1 MKYPL
6 FDNPDEYLRF
16 RQGSFFMGFLKR
28 KAEEHALERCLD
40 ALNDIKKVCDAPCGP
55 GRLFYFWHKKSFDV
69 YGVDLSDSMVTAAK
83 NEHSRLNLNGSVHCG
98 DVFRMKDFLNDI
110 PDLVISVRF
119 VYYLNRQERIEFIK
133 TLLATSR
140 RYVLMQYKTTETYKG
155 WINVRRHKTK
165 DRLYPKQFCLY
176 SQIKEELNEAGAN
189 ILQVV
194 PISQFS
200 DRVFI
205 SAEKRDT
212 ISLIH

>member
-1 MKYPL
+1 
-6 FDNPDEYLRF
+6 
-16 RQGSFFMGFLKR
+16 
-28 KAEEHALERCLD
+28 
-40 ALNDIKKVCDAPCGP
+40 
-55 GRLFYFWHKKSFDV
+55 
-69 YGVDLSDSMVTAAK
+69 
-83 NEHSRLNLNGSVHCG
+83 
-98 DVFRMKDFLNDI
+98 MKDFLNDI

-119 VYYLNRQERIEFIK
+119 VYYLNREERIEFIK
-133 TLLATSR
+133 ALLATSR
-140 RYVLMQYKTTETYKG
+140 RYVLIQYKTTETYKG

-176 SQIKEELNEAGAN
+176 SQIIEELSEAGAN